1 MTKKTNKPKRNL
13 RKEFEL
19 NKERRSRH
27 LKNLIEES
35 IINVLAEQDANAQQ
49 QQQAAAAVAETPPPV
64 ATPENQAQETEQGT
78 VQKQYTVDIMID
90 ELNAIRGG
98 KSFSDPEVYGKLV
111 TFFKNLG
118 EEQRS
123 TLDTLLTQ
131 IAELVTGV
139 DDAPSPDMQQDQSAG
154 AQPPPDGGAPQQ
166 AAPMPGAQPAAGAA
180 GVGVA

>member
-1 MTKKTNKPKRNL
+1 MSKKSNL
-13 RKEFEL
+13 REAMEL
-19 NKERRSRH
+19 NQERRSRH

-35 IINVLAEQDANAQQ
+35 IINILHEQEQAQQ
-49 QQQAAAAVAETPPPV
+49 PEMPPPV
-64 ATPENQAQETEQGT
+64 ATPNNQAQATEEQ
-78 VQKQYTVDIMID
+78 VPKQYTVDDMID

-111 TFFKNLG
+111 TFFKNLS

-123 TLDTLLTQ
+123 TLDGLLTQ

-139 DDAPSPDMQQDQSAG
+139 GDAPQDQQQGQTSAPT
-154 AQPPPDGGAPQQ
+154 ATPQGAPQSG
-166 AAPMPGAQPAAGAA
+166 APMPGAQPAVGAA

>member
-1 MTKKTNKPKRNL
+1 MTKKKSKAL
-13 RKEFEL
+13 RKEYEL
-19 NKERRSRH
+19 HKERRQRH
-27 LKNLIEES
+27 LTNLIEES
-35 IINVLAEQDANAQQ
+35 IINVLAEQDAAV
-49 QQQAAAAVAETPPPV
+49 QQQAAATAEMPPPV
-64 ATPENQAQETEQGT
+64 ATPENQAQGQDQGA
-78 VQKQYTVDIMID
+78 VPKQYTVDAMID

-118 EEQRS
+118 DEQKT
-123 TLDTLLTQ
+123 TLDTLLSQ

-139 DDAPSPDMQQDQSAG
+139 DDDVPQQQQQSGQSAG
-154 AQPPPDGGAPQQ
+154 GQPPPDTGAPQQ

>member
-1 MTKKTNKPKRNL
+1 MTKKNKPNKAL
-13 RKEFEL
+13 RKEYEL
-19 NKERRSRH
+19 HKERRSRH

-35 IINVLAEQDANAQQ
+35 IVNVLAEQDVAA
-49 QQQAAAAVAETPPPV
+49 QQAAAAVTETPPPV
-64 ATPENQAQETEQGT
+64 ATPENQAQAAEQGT
-78 VQKQYTVDIMID
+78 VQKQYTVDNMID

-118 EEQRS
+118 EEQKS
-123 TLDTLLTQ
+123 TLDTLLSQ

-139 DDAPSPDMQQDQSAG
+139 DDISPQQQQDQSAG
-154 AQPPPDGGAPQQ
+154 AQPPPPGGAPQQ

>member
-1 MTKKTNKPKRNL
+1 MTKKNKPKKAL
-13 RKEFEL
+13 RKQYEL
-19 NKERRSRH
+19 HKERRSRH
-27 LKNLIEES
+27 LQNLIEES
-35 IINVLAEQDANAQQ
+35 IINVLAEQDAAA
-49 QQQAAAAVAETPPPV
+49 QQAAAAVAETPPPV
-64 ATPENQAQETEQGT
+64 ATPENQAQGANQGT
-78 VQKQYTVDIMID
+78 VQKQYTVDTMID

-118 EEQRS
+118 EEQKS
-123 TLDTLLTQ
+123 NLDTLLSQ

-139 DDAPSPDMQQDQSAG
+139 DDAVPQQQNQSVG
-154 AQPPPDGGAPQQ
+154 AQPPPPGGAPQQ

>member
-1 MTKKTNKPKRNL
+1 MTKKNKPNKNL

-19 NKERRSRH
+19 HKERRSRH

-35 IINVLAEQDANAQQ
+35 IINVLAEQDAAAA
-49 QQQAAAAVAETPPPV
+49 QQAAMTAETPPPV
-64 ATPENQAQETEQGT
+64 ATPENQAQGAQDNMVKE
-78 VQKQYTVDIMID
+78 QYTVDGMID

-98 KSFSDPEVYGKLV
+98 RSFSDPEVYGKLV

-118 EEQRS
+118 EEQKN

-131 IAELVTGV
+131 IAELITGV
-139 DDAPSPDMQQDQSAG
+139 DDAPAPQQDQSAG
-154 AQPPPDGGAPQQ
+154 AQPPNPGGAPQQ
-166 AAPMPGAQPAAGAA
+166 NAPMPGAQQAAGAA